1 MGARETKCPTCK
13 GRVPADPEAR
23 TRDFPFCC
31 ERCRLVDLGRWL
43 SGEYRVVGEPT
54 IGEPAGGPAS
64 DSES

>member
-31 ERCRLVDLGRWL
+31 ERCRLIDLGRWL
-43 SGEYRVVGEPT
+43 SGEY
-54 IGEPAGGPAS
+54 
-64 DSES
+64 